1 MFGLTPPDRGRV
13 ACVRTSQVLQFCAK
27 HGILPDTVLI
37 GPDKVN
43 DVYKTLREGT
53 AGLKRYVID
62 IGNI

>member
-1 MFGLTPPDRGRV
+1 MTPLRA
-13 ACVRTSQVLQFCAK
+13 ACAPRHAIRLQVLKFCAK
-27 HGILPDTVLI
+27 HDILPDTELI
-37 GPDKVN
+37 GPEKVN